1 MKVPT
6 ITADLSCNGVLMSK
20 RHVELSPPTAA
31 LECKNT
37 FSVSHA
43 SKHPCAAVA
52 KDFLDE
58 RIPQRRVDM
67 DAQRSAVHQHQQAKR
82 REITEAAE
90 RRNAMGT
97 SEKVIGLKCLMRHAA
112 QHSIRHAHVLQYHP
126 TVVGFMRQTWQWLLQ
141 QMQTYLSGPDTSE
154 IAGGETHLADRCR
167 EALENISALGVWFSG
182 AMSIPFRRY
191 SVCAPTKDGTL
202 QDFVL
207 VGLASFTYSSHVMDD
222 RRLAQEA
229 TLAELERLSKR
240 LGVNLLFLPPLVLP
254 EEPLRENC
262 GYSHTEEDSAA
273 QNVVV

>member
-1 MKVPT
+1 MACIMKAPS
-6 ITADLSCNGVLMSK
+6 ITADLSCASVLTAK
-20 RHVELSPPTAA
+20 RHVELSPPTTA
-31 LECKNT
+31 LACRNT

-52 KDFLDE
+52 KCFLDE
-58 RIPQRRVDM
+58 RIPQQREDM
-67 DAQRSAVHQHQQAKR
+67 DAQRSAIRQHQQAKR
-82 REITEAAE
+82 REITEASE
-90 RRNAMGT
+90 RRNAVGT
-97 SEKVIGLKCLMRHAA
+97 SETVIGLKCLMRHAA
-112 QHSIRHAHVLQYHP
+112 EHSIRHAHVLQYHP
-126 TVVGFMRQTWQWLLQ
+126 TVISFMRQTWQWLLQ
-141 QMQTYLSGPDTSE
+141 QVQTYLSGPDTSE
-154 IAGGETHLADRCR
+154 IAEAEAQLADRCR

-191 SVCAPTKDGTL
+191 SVCAPAKDGTL

-240 LGVNLLFLPPLVLP
+240 LGVSLLFLPPLVLP

-262 GYSHTEEDSAA
+262 GCTHTEDSA
-273 QNVVV
+273 